1 MKQEKSFRPLARLG
15 WFPTHFKHLKAIS
28 VIQFPAPL
36 EGWVGSCPNSIL
48 KMDITKSSSFR
59 PLSRLGEFPTVGFA
73 YDLCANLEFPAPL
86 EVWVGSYPTFPTN
99 LSLNED
105 SFPAPIEAWG
115 VSYKNNEQL

>member
-15 WFPTHFKHLKAIS
+15 W
-28 VIQFPAPL
+28 
-36 EGWVGSCPNSIL
+36 
-48 KMDITKSSSFR
+48 
-59 PLSRLGEFPTVGFA
+59 FPTVGFA